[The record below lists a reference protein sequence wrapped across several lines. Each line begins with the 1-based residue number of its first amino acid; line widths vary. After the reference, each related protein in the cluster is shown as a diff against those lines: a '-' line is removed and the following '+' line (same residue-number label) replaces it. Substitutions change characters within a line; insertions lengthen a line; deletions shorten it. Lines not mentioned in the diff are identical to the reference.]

1 MDEWNM
7 GAPHGDPV
15 SGQLLLAPRSPAG
28 FRRGS
33 SVRLTAGPVV
43 SPCTLGRTWRT
54 RRVPCLDTRDC
65 GFDRSIAWMEVLA
78 LRCPGHAV
86 LPLRLWLRQLNGT
99 VCERRRQAADAS
111 SMRKF
116 RPGQRQK
123 FTMKRLFDLMAAA
136 IALVFLSPLFL
147 LIALLLRATSR
158 GPAFYSRKR
167 VGF

>member
-15 SGQLLLAPRSPAG
+15 SGQLLLAHRSPVG

-43 SPCTLGRTWRT
+43 SPCTLGRTFRT
-54 RRVPCLDTRDC
+54 RRVPRSDAGDR
-65 GFDRSIAWMEVLA
+65 GFNRSVAWLEVLA
-78 LRCPGHAV
+78 LCCPSHAV
-86 LPLRLWLRQLNGT
+86 LPLRLWLRQLNGA
-99 VCERRRQAADAS
+99 VCQRRRPGADAS

-123 FTMKRLFDLMAAA
+123 FTMKRAFDLTAAA
-136 IALVFLSPLFL
+136 IALVLLSPLFL
-147 LIALLLRATSR
+147 LIAVFLR
-158 GPAFYSRKR
+158 
-167 VGF
+167 